1 MSYYKEAANELK
13 HNPREDLW
21 FQCMSRTDM
30 DKKKASA
37 LYIQKSAELLSN
49 EAEALAQRQKRYKE
63 ILKEE
68 SELERLEIQLNSAY
82 ANTAKE
88 SLKSTNPY
96 VWATISSILS
106 IVFFARP
113 LVSDAEGFFSIIWR
127 WPIATLHV
135 AAAAVATFSLFSFV
149 RRFFITNET
158 LRYNDRNWQKLRT
171 YGFFALAYLLFF
183 IIF

>member
-1 MSYYKEAANELK
+1 MSYYKEAAHELK
-13 HNPREDLW
+13 HKTREDLW
-21 FQCMSRTDM
+21 FQCMSSTDM

-49 EAEALAQRQKRYKE
+49 EAEALAERQKRYKA

-68 SELERLEIQLNSAY
+68 SEIEQIETQLNSVY
-82 ANTAKE
+82 ANTAKG

-96 VWATISSILS
+96 AWATVSSILS

-113 LVSDAEGFFSIIWR
+113 LVSDAEGFFSIVWR

-135 AAAAVATFSLFSFV
+135 VAAAIATFSIFSYIRRLFIS
-149 RRFFITNET
+149 NET
-158 LRYNDRNWQKLRT
+158 LRYNDRTWRKIGI
-171 YGFFALAYLLFF
+171 YGFFALAYLLIF